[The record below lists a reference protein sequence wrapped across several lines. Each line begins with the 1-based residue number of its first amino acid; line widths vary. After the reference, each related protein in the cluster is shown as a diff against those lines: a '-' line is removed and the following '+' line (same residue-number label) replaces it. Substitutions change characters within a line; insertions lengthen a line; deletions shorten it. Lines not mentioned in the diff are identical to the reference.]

1 MTFTELIN
9 SVLQNWFLAIS
20 KSPILQFFLG
30 IWLLLALA
38 NKNRRNALVRN
49 IAFFLRMP
57 LTYDDIPVDTGADDT
72 HESKEVVPIDYNS
85 DNVPL
90 YPRSWFESAYR
101 GLKKVLVK
109 PVKTIEQILGE
120 VQKDVS
126 QSDWSTILQGIFLV
140 FFVYA
145 DLVGGINIISLVP
158 DLIKWSVPW
167 WLGEYSLTVL
177 AGTILSIIV
186 AAMVMGELFQNNDNE
201 KNNNTS
207 IRTKI
212 SRTISI
218 ILLISSFLTVI
229 GINLLKLPVFI
240 EFFTEEAKAIVEII
254 SGIFLHV
261 VVMLNAAMATFLLDK
276 KGREGLK
283 IISLVILFPL
293 YIIFGLLAFSLQIL
307 TSIGPI
313 SVDVVV
319 RIIFV
324 AMNILA
330 YIILA
335 PLDMSVDLIGKLLN
349 RGKKS

>member
-1 MTFTELIN
+1 M
-9 SVLQNWFLAIS
+9 
-20 KSPILQFFLG
+20 PI
-30 IWLLLALA
+30 
-38 NKNRRNALVRN
+38 
-49 IAFFLRMP
+49 
-57 LTYDDIPVDTGADDT
+57 TYDDTNADTRANDT
-72 HESKEVVPIDYNS
+72 HESS

-109 PVKTIEQILGE
+109 PVKAIEQTLGK
-120 VQKDVS
+120 VQQDISK
-126 QSDWSTILQGIFLV
+126 SDWSTILQGVLLV

-158 DLIKWSVPW
+158 GLIEWSVPP
-167 WLGEYSLTVL
+167 WLGEYSITVL

-186 AAMVMGELFQNNDNE
+186 AGMVMGEMFQKNDDEETNNV
-201 KNNNTS
+201 S
-207 IRTKI
+207 TKTARI
-212 SRTISI
+212 ISI
-218 ILLISSFLTVI
+218 ILLASSFLTVI

-240 EFFTEEAKAIVEII
+240 KFFTEEAKATIEII

-261 VVMLNAAMATFLLDK
+261 VVMFNAAMSTFLLDK

-293 YIIFGLLAFSLQIL
+293 YIIFGLLAFTLQIL

-313 SVDVVV
+313 SVDIVV
-319 RIIFV
+319 RAIFV

-330 YIILA
+330 YIVLA

-349 RGKKS
+349 REKKN